1 MSPRLTRTALTL
13 ALLAG
18 LAASASADE
27 TIIGW
32 CGTGLPAQPESPT
45 AVAQPVTEPAVVD
58 EPVRPAS
65 SPRVEVVFVLDT
77 TGSMGGLI
85 DGAKQTIWSIANA
98 IATGEPHPGISMGLI
113 GFRDRGD
120 DYVTTL
126 TPLTADLDAVYTT
139 LMGFSAGGGGDGP
152 ESVNQA
158 LHEAITK
165 ISWSDDRET
174 LRLVYLVGDAEPHMD
189 YDQDVPYTESARM
202 AAERGIIINTIQCGA
217 SGTTADV
224 WQQIARA
231 AEGEYFAIAQD
242 GGVDVIATPFDAEIS
257 ELGSQLSQ
265 TVVGYGD
272 EEMQAAQ
279 IARQDRAAGL
289 DASAPA
295 PAAAERAIYNASGA
309 GRANLGG
316 QQELIDAVTTGQV
329 KLEEIP
335 VEHLPENM
343 RDMTADERTAYVA
356 EQAGK
361 RAELQTRISDL
372 GVQRQQF
379 LAQERARVAG
389 EGGFDQKVIEAL
401 RRQAER
407 FGIEYKDTKTGG

>member
-18 LAASASADE
+18 LAASASADLP
-27 TIIGW
+27 IGW
-32 CGTGLPAQPESPT
+32 CGTGLPEQPVPT
-45 AVAQPVTEPAVVD
+45 IEPAHVAQPQPAQ
-58 EPVRPAS
+58 PVA
-65 SPRVEVVFVLDT
+65 SPRVEVGFVLDT

-98 IATGEPHPGISMGLI
+98 IATGEPHPDISMGLI
-113 GFRDRGD
+113 GYRDRGD

-126 TPLTADLDAVYTT
+126 TPLTEDLDAVYST

-158 LHEAITK
+158 LHEAITN
-165 ISWSDDRET
+165 ISWSDDRPT
-174 LRLVYLVGDAEPHMD
+174 LRMIYLVGDAEPHMD
-189 YDQDVPYTESARM
+189 YDQDVPFTESARL

-217 SGTTADV
+217 SPTTADV

-242 GGVDVIATPFDAEIS
+242 GGVDVIATPFDTELS
-257 ELGSQLSQ
+257 ELGSQLGQ

-272 EEMQAAQ
+272 AATQ
-279 IARQDRAAGL
+279 REQEARQDRAAGL

-309 GRANLGG
+309 GGANLLGR
-316 QQELIDAVTTGQV
+316 QELVDAVQTGQV
-329 KLEEIP
+329 KLEELP
-335 VEHLPENM
+335 PEQLPENM
-343 RDMTADERTAYVA
+343 RDMSMDERVAYV
-356 EQAGK
+356 EQQGER
-361 RAELQTRISDL
+361 RAEIQTRINEI
-372 GVQRQQF
+372 GVQRQDF
-379 LAQERARVAG
+379 LAQERARSVG

-407 FGIEYKDTKTGG
+407 FGIAYKESKPIGG